1 MKTMWAP
8 WRIEYILGAKEK
20 GCVFCNARSVSDQL
34 TLYKG
39 KNTLVVM
46 NKYPYINGHLLVAPT
61 RHLSMLDELSQ
72 AEMGV
77 LLATVEQSVA
87 ILKKV
92 MRPEG
97 FNIGLNLGRVAGAGI
112 EEHLHFHI
120 VPRWSGDTNALAVF
134 ADVRVIPQHL
144 QETFALL
151 KPHFETLDLDRTG
164 DAAPA
169 QKPDNRKGPARFV
182 GGRIRRG
189 GES

>member
-20 GCVFCNARSVSDQL
+20 GCVFCNALSVSDQL

-46 NKYPYINGHLLVAPT
+46 NKYPYINGHLLVAPS
-61 RHLSMLDELSQ
+61 RHLSMLEELSQ
-72 AEMGV
+72 AEMGM
-77 LLATVEQSVA
+77 LLSTVEQSVA

-92 MRPEG
+92 MQPDG

-151 KPHFETLDLDRTG
+151 KPHFEAIDLDRIG
-164 DAAPA
+164 DATPA
-169 QKPDNRKGPARFV
+169 AVGSASTQKPNSRKGPARV
-182 GGRIRRG
+182 IRRA
-189 GES
+189 

>member
-8 WRIEYILGAKEK
+8 WRIEYILGAKET
-20 GCVFCNARSVSDQL
+20 GCVFCNALSVSDQL

-39 KNTLVVM
+39 KSTLVVM
-46 NKYPYINGHLLVAPT
+46 NKYPYINGHLLVAPV
-61 RHLSMLDELSQ
+61 RHLSTLDQLSQ
-72 AEMGV
+72 AEMGAI
-77 LLATVEQSVA
+77 LATVEQSVA
-87 ILKKV
+87 MLQKA

-144 QETFALL
+144 EETFALL
-151 KPHFETLDLDRTG
+151 KPYFGAIELQAAE
-164 DAAPA
+164 DAAPTA
-169 QKPDNRKGPARFV
+169 SGLATTKKPNCRRRTVRGAR
-182 GGRIRRG
+182 RA
-189 GES
+189 

>member
-20 GCVFCNARSVSDQL
+20 GCVFCNALSVSDQL

-61 RHLSMLDELSQ
+61 RHLSMLEELSQ
-72 AEMGV
+72 AEMGM

-92 MRPEG
+92 MQPEG

-112 EEHLHFHI
+112 EEHLHFHV

-151 KPHFETLDLDRTG
+151 KPHFEAIDLDRTG
-164 DAAPA
+164 DATPA
-169 QKPDNRKGPARFV
+169 AVGSASTQKPNSRKGPARV
-182 GGRIRRG
+182 IRRA
-189 GES
+189 